1 MKISDFNVTVISLNG
16 TMAGSDVGLLT
27 DVNTQSNVNLSR
39 HVNES
44 VSSARMDRGK
54 YSAPRVLF
62 FILEHAY
69 RIHRPKGSTC

>member
-1 MKISDFNVTVISLNG
+1 MKISDFNVTVISLYG

-44 VSSARMDRGK
+44 VSSARMDREK
-54 YSAPRVLF
+54 YSAPHVLLLF
-62 FILEHAY
+62 
-69 RIHRPKGSTC
+69 